1 MISPV
6 PKETDRCIPIPAKA
20 QYAKLHSGIT
30 FETALNQGMR
40 NCW

>member
-20 QYAKLHSGIT
+20 EYAKL
-30 FETALNQGMR
+30 QKR
-40 NCW
+40 NKF